1 MNKQDLVG
9 IKHSIADW
17 FKVNL
22 TNVSWANKILYIL
35 EIFEDY
41 LNITRTKEIIRFI
54 CNFSHVVPETYQWS
68 CGAGMKIPNFVFG
81 IWNTGSPTNAQIFY
95 TFRNY
100 NNSNLITQYI

>member
-22 TNVSWANKILYIL
+22 TNVSWANKIFIFSKFSRITWTSL
-35 EIFEDY
+35 ERRKSYVTFVTS
-41 LNITRTKEIIRFI
+41 LK
-54 CNFSHVVPETYQWS
+54 FSETYQWS